1 LLFFGFLEGKTL
13 PASNNKLMIITGEV
27 SGDLIGAS
35 LIKELKSLNPDL
47 NISGIGGDRMKDAGM
62 NLIYHT
68 DQMAFLGFVEVIK
81 HLPFIHSVQKKL
93 LNTIQSEKIN
103 CVVLIDYPGF
113 NLSIAK
119 KLSRLGIKVIYY
131 VSPQIWAWAKG
142 RVKKVKKFVNKMLV
156 VFPFEVDFYKKE
168 NVDVKYVGH
177 PLVER
182 IKQHKFLSK
191 EELYTKFNLENG
203 KEILLVLPGSRKQ
216 EVKEIFPE
224 VIKAAK
230 VLATKFNLQVVVAR
244 SKNID
249 KNLLSE
255 LSNSAK
261 FTTVADYNY
270 ELMKY
275 SRFGIIKSGT
285 STLEAGF
292 FALPML
298 VVYKTSP
305 LTFLIGKRLVKLD
318 RIGMVNILLN
328 EMVVPELIQ
337 SAADSKNIIE
347 TASKIL
353 TNDLAF
359 NKMKLKLEKVQ
370 ELLGDE
376 GASKKAAHSILEI
389 LNES

>member
-1 LLFFGFLEGKTL
+1 VPG
-13 PASNNKLMIITGEV
+13 NKIMIITGEV

-35 LIKELKSLNPDL
+35 LIRELKSSKPDL
-47 NISGIGGDRMKDAGM
+47 FLTGIGGDKMKSEGM
-62 NLIYHT
+62 NLVYHS
-68 DQMAFLGFVEVIK
+68 DQMAFLGFVEVVK
-81 HLPFIHSVQKKL
+81 HLPFIRRVQKKL
-93 LNTIQSEKIN
+93 IGEIINEKIN

-119 KLSRLGIKVIYY
+119 KIKPLGVKIVYY

-142 RVKKVKKFVNKMLV
+142 RVKKVRRLIDKMLV

-168 NVDVKYVGH
+168 NVNVEYVGH

-182 IKQHKFLSK
+182 INQYKFLSR
-191 EELYTKFNLENG
+191 EEFFSKCNLDRQ
-203 KEILLVLPGSRKQ
+203 KEILLVMPGSRRQ
-216 EVKEIFPE
+216 EVKTIFPE
-224 VIKAAK
+224 VIKAADK
-230 VLATKFNLQVVVAR
+230 LAKKFNLQVVVAR

-249 KNLLSE
+249 EKHFEQEVRSLNY
-255 LSNSAK
+255 
-261 FTTVADYNY
+261 TVVESYAY
-270 ELMKY
+270 ELLKY
-275 SRFGIIKSGT
+275 SKFGIIKSGT

-292 FALPML
+292 FALPMI

-305 LTFLIGKRLVKLD
+305 FTYLIGKQLVKLD

-337 SAADSKNIIE
+337 NEANSANIYD

-353 TNDLAF
+353 SDNQIYD
-359 NKMKLKLEKVQ
+359 NIKQ
-370 ELLGDE
+370 RLGRIKENLGSE
-376 GASKKAAHSILEI
+376 GASKRAAKSILEV

>member
-1 LLFFGFLEGKTL
+1 MVLSTSK
-13 PASNNKLMIITGEV
+13 NKLMIITGEV

-35 LIKELKSLNPDL
+35 LIRELKVLNPAL
-47 NISGIGGDRMKDAGM
+47 KISGIGGNRMQSKGM
-62 NLIYHT
+62 EIIYHT
-68 DQMAFLGFVEVIK
+68 DQMAFLGFVEVLK
-81 HLPFIHSVQKKL
+81 HLPFIRKVQKKL
-93 LNTIQSEKIN
+93 IDFIKKEKIS

-119 KLSRLGIKVIYY
+119 KLKPLGVKIIYY

-142 RVKKVKKFVNKMLV
+142 RIKKVRKLVDKMLV
-156 VFPFEVDFYKKE
+156 VFPFEVEFYQKE
-168 NVDVKYVGH
+168 NVNVEYVGH

-182 IKQHKFLSK
+182 INQYKFLSRDDFFS
-191 EELYTKFNLENG
+191 KFNLERE
-203 KEILLVLPGSRKQ
+203 KEILLVMPGSRKH

-224 VIKAAK
+224 IIKAANK
-230 VLATKFNLQVVVAR
+230 LAKNFNLQVLVAR

-249 KNLLSE
+249 ERYFQQERGSE
-255 LSNSAK
+255 K
-261 FTTVADYNY
+261 FITIEDHNY

-292 FALPML
+292 FALPMI
-298 VVYKTSP
+298 VVYKTNQ
-305 LTFLIGKRLVKLD
+305 LTYVIGKQLVKLD
-318 RIGMVNILLN
+318 RIGMVNILLD

-337 SAADSKNIIE
+337 NEANSVNILN

-353 TNDLAF
+353 SDNQEYE
-359 NKMKLKLEKVQ
+359 KVKLKLEKVK
-370 ELLGDE
+370 EKLGGD
-376 GASKKAAHSILEI
+376 GASAKAANSILEI

>member
-1 LLFFGFLEGKTL
+1 
-13 PASNNKLMIITGEV
+13 MIITGEV

-35 LIKELKSLNPDL
+35 LIRELKVLNPAL
-47 NISGIGGDRMKDAGM
+47 KISGIGGDRMKSEGM
-62 NLIYHT
+62 EILYHT

-81 HLPFIHSVQKKL
+81 HLPFIRKVQKKL
-93 LNTIQSEKIN
+93 IDVIRMEEIN

-119 KLSRLGIKVIYY
+119 KLKPLGVKIIYY

-142 RVKKVKKFVNKMLV
+142 RVKKVRKLVDKMLV
-156 VFPFEVDFYKKE
+156 VFPFELEFYRIE
-168 NVDVKYVGH
+168 NVKVEYVGH

-182 IKQHKFLSK
+182 INQYKFLSRD
-191 EELYTKFNLENG
+191 EFFSKFNLERE
-203 KEILLVLPGSRKQ
+203 KEILLVMPGSRKH
-216 EVKEIFPE
+216 EVKEIFPD
-224 VIKAAK
+224 VIKAANK
-230 VLATKFNLQVVVAR
+230 LVKNFNLQVVVAR

-249 KNLLSE
+249 EKYFQQESGSE
-255 LSNSAK
+255 S
-261 FTTVADYNY
+261 FITIEDHNY

-285 STLEAGF
+285 STLEAGY
-292 FALPML
+292 FALPMI
-298 VVYKTSP
+298 VVYKTNQ
-305 LTFLIGKRLVKLD
+305 LTYLIGKQLVKLD

-337 SAADSKNIIE
+337 NEANSVNIFN

-353 TNDLAF
+353 SDNQVYE
-359 NKMKLKLEKVQ
+359 KVKLKLEKVK
-370 ELLGDE
+370 EKLGGD
-376 GASKKAAHSILEI
+376 GASAKAANSILEI

>member
-1 LLFFGFLEGKTL
+1 M
-13 PASNNKLMIITGEV
+13 PAANKKLMIITGEV

-47 NISGIGGDRMKDAGM
+47 TISGIGGDRMKEAGM

-119 KLSRLGIKVIYY
+119 KLNRLGIKVIYY

-142 RVKKVKKFVNKMLV
+142 RVKKVKKYVNKMLV
-156 VFPFEVDFYKKE
+156 VFSFEVDFYKKE

-177 PLVER
+177 PLVKR
-182 IKQHKFLSK
+182 IKQHKFLNK
-191 EELYTKFNLENG
+191 EELYSKFNLEKG

-224 VIKAAK
+224 VIKAGL
-230 VLATKFNLQVVVAR
+230 VLANKFNLQVVVAR

-249 KNLLSE
+249 EKLLLD
-255 LSNSAK
+255 LSNSTK

-318 RIGMVNILLN
+318 RIGMVNILLD
-328 EMVVPELIQ
+328 EMVIPELIQ
-337 SAADSKNIIE
+337 NDANAINIVEAASNILSDNHSYE
-347 TASKIL
+347 KI
-353 TNDLAF
+353 
-359 NKMKLKLEKVQ
+359 KLKLGKVQ

-376 GASKKAAHSILEI
+376 GASKKAANSILEI